1 MPQGQVIGRISVRVL
16 PDTDRFRSTL
26 EKRLDRIEKSVK
38 PVAVQARLDMTGF
51 QRQMIQQIREIN
63 RVNRTSDARKIRF
76 RSTLSTDGMNQEIK
90 KALRAY
96 QAKADADD
104 RVQFKTELTAGD
116 IKLKIS
122 DQSLRDMTDQ
132 LKDWRDRN
140 SPIKIVVE
148 PDLSAASS
156 ALTSGRL
163 AVLTR
168 PRTVSIIPQLNTA
181 AVAKVAASL
190 AALSGIRVLNK
201 LFTRF
206 SNILRNLDRNV
217 PIIGTLATAIAGL
230 AAWGIAATSNLF
242 ALSAALSQIGAV
254 ALTLPGIFGGFAV
267 GLGITIAAFR
277 DFNTVL
283 PQVKR
288 QLAEMQD
295 QISSDFWA
303 RAREPIAELADVLLP
318 RFAQG
323 FRETATASGEFF
335 GSFASQL
342 TAALNP
348 QIVDTMFGYLNASIA
363 QATAGTGVFAS
374 IIAQLGEVGASYLP
388 NLAGWFVAISTQF
401 DEWLKK
407 KGQLGLQ
414 EEIDAGITSLKDL
427 GGVLY
432 ETGGILA
439 GLSRAATEAG
449 GSTLGM
455 LRDTLASI
463 HQTVD
468 SPGFQAGMVDV
479 FEAAHLAMSNLAA
492 QAGPAVK
499 NLFIE
504 LGQLLTTILPQ
515 AGTIIGTVVGAIA
528 DALSQPAVTE
538 GVKAVFAGL
547 LQAVQTL
554 APAMAPLGL
563 ALGALM
569 QVVAAML
576 PAFAA
581 LVTAA
586 VIPLANAFAV
596 LAPKIIPIVELLAG
610 ELTNAFTLLAPTIAH
625 LALIVGQ
632 LLTSA
637 FGALQATLP
646 PLAAIFIQ
654 VLQAAALPLAQ
665 VFTSVLAPVL
675 PILGNALKLIFVAL
689 QSIVEVG
696 LKIIAAVILPLLP
709 MLSEIIQGVLPPLA
723 DAIAR
728 LLDALQ
734 PVFDALLGLVNFL
747 MPILVPVIQFIVEL
761 LANSL
766 VAAVEGVALVFEG
779 LVEIVTGV
787 WDIIVGVLKI
797 AWGLIKGIFTGNFDT
812 LKEGWSQ
819 FWSGIWSFVK
829 GIWDTILGAL
839 KTFLNVGILGA
850 FGKAITALKT
860 AWQAGWTAVKA
871 VGSSVWNSIKGLWSS
886 FGSTLSSLGRS
897 MMSGIQSLMRSGWS
911 SVKSIFTSA
920 WSGLKS
926 AVSTGVT
933 SAVGV
938 ARTLPGKVKTA
949 LGSLGSLLVSA
960 GKSVIR
966 GFISGLT
973 SMFSS
978 VKDALGRLTDKL
990 TDWKGPE
997 SLDRVILV
1005 GAGQLVIDGFIS
1017 GLESRYDAVR
1027 KSLHGLTEDVAAT
1040 EFDAIGV
1047 GPVGVS
1053 RGITSAINSA
1063 MTSSQAG
1070 GSMRV
1075 LNYYAAPG
1083 SSLGSEED
1091 LFAAANRARFGW

>member
-1 MPQGQVIGRISVRVL
+1 MPQGQVIGRISVRVF
-16 PDTDRFRSTL
+16 PDTDKFRTTL
-26 EKRLDRIEKSVK
+26 EKQLDRIEKSVR

-76 RSTLSTDGMNQEIK
+76 RSMLSTDGMNQEIK

-96 QAKADADD
+96 QAKADAGD

-116 IKLKIS
+116 IKVKIS
-122 DQSLRDMTDQ
+122 DRSLDDMTDQ

-140 SPIKIVVE
+140 SPLKITIE
-148 PDLSAASS
+148 PDISAAGS
-156 ALTSGRL
+156 ALTSARL
-163 AVLTR
+163 AILTR
-168 PRTVSIIPQLNTA
+168 PRTVSIIPQLNNA
-181 AVAKVAASL
+181 AVAKVATAL

-206 SNILRNLDRNV
+206 SDILKNLDKSV
-217 PIIGTLATAIAGL
+217 PIIGSIATAIAGL
-230 AAWGIAATSNLF
+230 AAWGIAATSNLA
-242 ALSAALSQIGAV
+242 ALSASLAQIGAV
-254 ALTLPGIFGGFAV
+254 ALTLPGILGGFAV
-267 GLGITIAAFR
+267 GLGVTIAAFK
-277 DFNTVL
+277 DFNSVL
-283 PQVKR
+283 PQVKQ
-288 QLAEMQD
+288 QLAELQD
-295 QISSDFWA
+295 QISLNFWA

-323 FRETATASGEFF
+323 FRETAAASGEFF

-348 QIVDTMFGYLNASIA
+348 EVVDTMFGYLNASIA

-374 IIAQLGEVGASYLP
+374 IIAQLGEVGTSYLP
-388 NLAGWFVAISTQF
+388 NLAGWFVAITAQF

-414 EEIDAGITSLKDL
+414 QEIDAGITSLKDL

-499 NLFIE
+499 NLFTE

-515 AGTIIGTVVGAIA
+515 AGTIIGTVMGAIA

-538 GVKAVFAGL
+538 GVKAVFTGL
-547 LQAVQTL
+547 LQAVQSL

-581 LVTAA
+581 LVASA
-586 VIPLANAFAV
+586 VIPLANAFAE
-596 LAPKIIPIVELLAG
+596 LAPKVIPIVELLAG
-610 ELTNAFTLLAPTIAH
+610 SLTAAFTQLAPVIEQLVPVVGQMLGAAFSFLGATLPTIAQ
-625 LALIVGQ
+625 IFTQ
-632 LLTSA
+632 I
-637 FGALQATLP
+637 
-646 PLAAIFIQ
+646 LAA
-654 VLQAAALPLAQ
+654 VMPLAQ
-665 VFTSVLAPVL
+665 VLLSALAPIL
-675 PILGNALKLIFVAL
+675 PILAAALGTILTALQPIVAVAL
-689 QSIVEVG
+689 QIVT
-696 LKIIAAVILPLLP
+696 AVITPLLP
-709 MLSEIIQGVLPPLA
+709 MLSEIIQAVLPPLA
-723 DAIAR
+723 EAIGR
-728 LLDALQ
+728 LLESLQ

-747 MPILVPVIQFIVEL
+747 MPILVPVIQVIIEL
-761 LANSL
+761 LAGSL
-766 VAAVEGVALVFEG
+766 VAAVNGVALVFEG
-779 LVEIVTGV
+779 LVGIVTGV

-797 AWGLIKGIFTGNFDT
+797 AWGLIEGIFTGNFGT

-829 GIWDTILGAL
+829 GIWDTIVGAFAV
-839 KTFLNVGILGA
+839 FLNVGILGVAGKILKSIGAA
-850 FGKAITALKT
+850 F
-860 AWQAGWTAVKA
+860 QAGWAAVKGFGTA
-871 VGSSVWNSIKGLWSS
+871 AWTAIKSAFS
-886 FGSTLSSLGRS
+886 TFGST
-897 MMSGIQSLMRSGWS
+897 
-911 SVKSIFTSA
+911 
-920 WSGLKS
+920 
-926 AVSTGVT
+926 
-933 SAVGV
+933 
-938 ARTLPGKVKTA
+938 
-949 LGSLGSLLVSA
+949 LGSLGSSMMSSLGQLIAAGWTAIRSAASSAMSALGTAISTGVTNVVKFVKELPGKAKSALGNLGSTLVSA
-960 GKSVIR
+960 GKRLIQ
-966 GFISGLT
+966 GFINGIT
-973 SMFSS
+973 GMFSS
-978 VKDALGRLTDKL
+978 VKSKLGDLTRKL

-997 SLDRVILV
+997 SLDRVLLV
-1005 GAGQLVIDGFIS
+1005 GAGQLVIDGFIN

-1027 KSLHGLTEDVAAT
+1027 KSLSGLTDDVAGT
-1040 EFDAIGV
+1040 DFDIPGV
-1047 GPVGVS
+1047 GEIGAA
-1053 RGITSAINSA
+1053 RGITSAINSTMA
-1063 MTSSQAG
+1063 SSTGG
-1070 GSMRV
+1070 GSTKV

-1083 SSLGSEED
+1083 SSISSEED
-1091 LFAAANRARFGW
+1091 LFVAANRARFGW

>member
-26 EKRLDRIEKSVK
+26 EKQLDRIEKSVK

-63 RVNRTSDARKIRF
+63 RVNRTNDARKIRF
-76 RSTLSTDGMNQEIK
+76 RSMLSTDGMNQEVK
-90 KALRAY
+90 RALRAL
-96 QAKADADD
+96 QARADAGD
-104 RVQFKTELTAGD
+104 RVQFKAELTAGD
-116 IKLKIS
+116 LKLKIS

-132 LKDWRDRN
+132 LKDWRDDN
-140 SPIKIVVE
+140 SPLKIVIE
-148 PDLSAASS
+148 PDLSAAGS
-156 ALTSGRL
+156 ALTSRRL
-163 AVLTR
+163 AILTR
-168 PRTVSIIPQLNTA
+168 PRTVSIIPQLNNA
-181 AVAKVAASL
+181 AVARVAASL

-206 SNILRNLDRNV
+206 SNILKNLDRNV
-217 PIIGTLATAIAGL
+217 PIIGSIATAIAGIS
-230 AAWGIAATSNLF
+230 AWGITATSNLF
-242 ALSAALSQIGAV
+242 ALSASLAQIGAV
-254 ALTLPGIFGGFAV
+254 ALTLPGILGGFAV
-267 GLGITIAAFR
+267 GLGVTIAAFK

-283 PQVKR
+283 PQVKQR
-288 QLAEMQD
+288 LAEMQN

-303 RAREPIAELADVLLP
+303 QAKAPIAELADVLLP

-323 FRETATASGEFF
+323 FRETAAASGEFF

-348 QIVDTMFGYLNASIA
+348 EIVDTMFGYLNASIA

-374 IIAQLGEVGASYLP
+374 IIAQLGEVGTSYLP
-388 NLAGWFVAISTQF
+388 NLAGWFVAISAQF

-414 EEIDAGITSLKDL
+414 QEIDAGITSLKDL

-479 FEAAHLAMSNLAA
+479 FEAAHLAMTNLSA

-515 AGTIIGTVVGAIA
+515 AGTIIGTVMGAIA

-538 GVKAVFAGL
+538 GVKAVFTGL

-569 QVVAAML
+569 QVIAAML

-581 LVTAA
+581 LITAA
-586 VIPLANAFAV
+586 IIPLASAFAA
-596 LAPKIIPIVELLAG
+596 LAPKVIPIVELLAG
-610 ELTNAFTLLAPTIAH
+610 ELTHAFMQLAPVIQALVPVVGQMLGAAFSFLGAILPTIAQ
-625 LALIVGQ
+625 IFMQ
-632 LLTSA
+632 I
-637 FGALQATLP
+637 
-646 PLAAIFIQ
+646 LAA
-654 VLQAAALPLAQ
+654 VMPLAQ
-665 VFTSVLAPVL
+665 VLLSALAPILPVLAAAL
-675 PILGNALKLIFVAL
+675 GTILTALQPIVAVAL
-689 QSIVEVG
+689 Q
-696 LKIIAAVILPLLP
+696 IITAVITPLLP
-709 MLSEIIQGVLPPLA
+709 MLSEIIQAVLPPLA
-723 DAIAR
+723 EAIGR
-728 LLDALQ
+728 LLEALQ

-761 LANSL
+761 LAGSL

-797 AWGLIKGIFTGNFDT
+797 AWGLIKGIFTGNFGT

-819 FWSGIWSFVK
+819 FWDGIQSLVK
-829 GIWDTILGAL
+829 GVWDAILGAL

-850 FGKAITALKT
+850 FGKMFTALKA
-860 AWQAGWTAVKA
+860 AWQAGWTAVKTF
-871 VGSSVWNSIKGLWSS
+871 GSSTWSSIKGLWSS
-886 FGSTLSSLGRS
+886 FGSSLSSLGSS
-897 MMSGIQSLMRSGWS
+897 MMSGVKSLMSSGWS
-911 SVKSIFTSA
+911 AVKGVFTSA
-920 WSGLKS
+920 WAGLKS
-926 AVSTGVT
+926 AVSTGV
-933 SAVGV
+933 SATVTVVKG
-938 ARTLPGKVKTA
+938 LPGKIKSA
-949 LGSLGSLLVSA
+949 LGSLGSLLISA
-960 GKSVIR
+960 GKAVIK
-966 GFISGLT
+966 GFISGIK
-973 SMFSS
+973 SMFGA
-978 VKDALGRLTDKL
+978 VKGALGSLTDKL
-990 TDWKGPE
+990 TSWKGPE
-997 SLDRVILV
+997 SLDRVILTD
-1005 GAGQLVIDGFIS
+1005 AGRLVIDGFIN

-1027 KSLHGLTEDVAAT
+1027 KSLRGLTEDVAAT
-1040 EFDAIGV
+1040 EFDAISV
-1047 GPVGVS
+1047 GQVGVS
-1053 RGITSAINSA
+1053 HGVTSAINAA
-1063 MTSSQAG
+1063 MASSAG
-1070 GSMRV
+1070 GGSTKV

-1083 SSLGSEED
+1083 SSLSSEED